1 VDFCGYALAIK
12 SAGNPMKRA
21 AHEVQSGD
29 EPEACYANYFH
40 VGHNAFEVVLE
51 FGQHYEGVNRPRMHT
66 RIIAAPAYAKA
77 LLDLLASAIGD
88 YEKLY
93 GEIAAVTKHE

>member
-1 VDFCGYALAIK
+1 
-12 SAGNPMKRA
+12 MKRA
-21 AHEVQSGD
+21 ADEDQSGD
-29 EPEACYANYFH
+29 EPEGRYANYFH

-51 FGQHYEGVNRPRMHT
+51 FGQYYEAMSPPRMHT

-77 LLDLLASAIGD
+77 LLVLLAGAIGD
-88 YEKLY
+88 YENLY